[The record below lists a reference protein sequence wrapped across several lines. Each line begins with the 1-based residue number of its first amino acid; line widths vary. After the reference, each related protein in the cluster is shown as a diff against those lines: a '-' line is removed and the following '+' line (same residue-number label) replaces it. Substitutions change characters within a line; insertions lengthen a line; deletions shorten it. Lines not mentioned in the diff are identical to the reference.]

1 MDKFSGTIEPVLE
14 GGEELEED
22 FKECMNHAMTP
33 QEFEENWVAMI
44 NKYGLHDNVHFQR
57 LYAIRS
63 SFLPAYYMHYFYP
76 FCNPHRGVKG
86 SMLS

>member
-22 FKECMNHAMTP
+22 FKECMNHTVTP

-44 NKYGLHDNVHFQR
+44 NKYGLHDNVHF
-57 LYAIRS
+57 
-63 SFLPAYYMHYFYP
+63 
-76 FCNPHRGVKG
+76 
-86 SMLS
+86 